1 MSNIM
6 WNLQRK
12 QAKES
17 KNRPRK
23 IQSSFSNLIP
33 PSNTKNPL
41 TTRPSNTWPPL
52 KAVDLTNN
60 SRSLFGKAPSIPISV
75 FDDQTKRQFSIN
87 NPLIDESER
96 SQSVN
101 NDTKPLQHSNTPN
114 VKKLL
119 EHSTMNKENY
129 NTVTI
134 SNVDLAVMVELPKL
148 ATKMIRLLATK
159 LRLDIEESE
168 ITRAI
173 SKKRFLME
181 TKHLPINTCTIVIRL
196 AKPTFTYV
204 NCTYFKTNSKERGVD
219 GIRGASQQVLSHGVT
234 FCMLPEEFFNLE
246 NFTELIVIRKFP
258 TQLCHKVRRDINDKL
273 SQIGDIPKFS
283 IIISH
288 DNGYEINGYM
298 EISREPT
305 LVFLIP
311 EETPAPQIQLFYYDL
326 HEKYL
331 ELPIDEESEEIHS
344 SDNLTIIPVEISTRC
359 SNFNNNKFQTVD
371 PFYAMIIDGLK
382 ISTTNMDLLQ
392 LVPNQIPIDSIKWI
406 IPTSFMLSTQ
416 MEYIIGT
423 TLRIE
428 SFDSS
433 SFAHLRA
440 PKVQELRVMGYDYLI
455 KSFAN
460 CGRTAVA
467 LHEDESKKFLSAK
480 PYQISNKRQDTNAI
494 TTLTKNIVD
503 LQQKIET
510 MMHQI
515 TSLTNLME
523 QLVISQPVDYVPSNT
538 TSPARKLPAFERVNA
553 MVLTNPAED

>member
-1 MSNIM
+1 M
-6 WNLQRK
+6 WNTQRK
-12 QAKES
+12 QAKDS

-23 IQSSFSNLIP
+23 IQLSFNNLIP
-33 PSNTKNPL
+33 SSSTKTPL
-41 TTRPSNTWPPL
+41 ITRPSNTWPPL
-52 KAVDLTNN
+52 QAVDLTNN
-60 SRSLFGKAPSIPISV
+60 SRSVFGKAPNIPISV
-75 FDDQTKRQFSIN
+75 FDDKTKRQFSSY
-87 NPLIDESER
+87 NPSIEEGER
-96 SQSVN
+96 SQSVD
-101 NDTKPLQHSNTPN
+101 NDTKPLLHSITPN

-134 SNVDLAVMVELPKL
+134 SNVDLAVMVELPIL

-159 LRLDIEESE
+159 LRLDIAESE
-168 ITRAI
+168 IMRAI
-173 SKKRFLME
+173 SKKRFIME
-181 TKHLPINTCTIVIRL
+181 TTHLPINTCTIVIRL

-219 GIRGASQQVLSHGVT
+219 GIRGASQQILSHGVT

-246 NFTELIVIRKFP
+246 SFTELIVIRKFP
-258 TQLCHKVRRDINDKL
+258 TQLCHKIRRDINDKL

-288 DNGYEINGYM
+288 DNGYELNGYM

-305 LVFLIP
+305 LVYLIP
-311 EETPAPQIQLFYYDL
+311 EETSTPKIQLFYYDL

-331 ELPIDEESEEIHS
+331 ELPLDKESEEIHS

-359 SNFNNNKFQTVD
+359 ANFNNNKFQTVD
-371 PFYAMIIDGLK
+371 SFYALNIDGLK
-382 ISTTNMDLLQ
+382 ISTTNMELLQ
-392 LVPNQIPIDSIKWI
+392 LISNQIPIDNIKWI
-406 IPTSFMLSTQ
+406 IPTSFLLSTH

-428 SFDSS
+428 SFDISS
-433 SFAHLRA
+433 LGLLRA
-440 PKVQELRVMGYDYLI
+440 PKAKELRVIGYDYLI

-460 CGRTAVA
+460 CGRSAVA
-467 LHEDESKKFLSAK
+467 LHEDESKKFLDAN
-480 PYQISNKRQDTNAI
+480 PYQISNKRQDMNEI

-503 LQQKIET
+503 LQKQIDT

-515 TSLTNLME
+515 QSLTNLIE
-523 QLVISQPVDYVPSNT
+523 QLVISQPVDYIPANT